1 MENELDKLS
10 RMTPPKPSNEARARA
25 MALAMQA
32 FDDEKNNAAAPQG
45 TENTHRQSFI
55 ATRLWRTIMNGRL
68 LAGSALATLLIV
80 PAAGYLTVQM
90 VNNKTIPLID
100 GPAVKKDKVE
110 EQKTADRGDDA
121 GKQLPLKPAT
131 DQSASQSDVD
141 LQLQIANEMKAGQ
154 QKRIQLDVEAKNNSE
169 WGTVKQKTV
178 TKTETAKPEPVIA
191 DEEKADT
198 DQKVAE
204 VPKEAL
210 DSSALAGGA
219 KPAGEADD
227 LGLTENAPADAL
239 ASAPA
244 TSNAVEGRVMSKKLI
259 GATANEGTVAQPPL
273 LQQESGDRFTSKDI
287 NPVKSV
293 ATDPVSTFSID
304 VDTASYAYARQAIMS
319 GRLPEADSVRVEEM
333 INYFPY
339 DWKPPEKADQAFK
352 ANITVMPTPWNAN
365 TLLMHVGIKGYEVQQ
380 QEQKPANLVFLI
392 DVSGSMDEPNK
403 LPLLKSAFRLLVN
416 KLKPTDTVSIVV
428 YAGNSGVVLEP
439 TKVSE
444 KQKILDAIDAL
455 TPGGSTAG
463 AEGIE
468 AAYKL
473 AEKAFV
479 KDGVNRIFL
488 ATDGDFN
495 VGPSSDDELKKM
507 IEAKRKTGI
516 FLSVLGFGTGN
527 YNDALMQT
535 LAQNGNGVAAYID
548 TLAEAQKTLV
558 QEASASIFP
567 IAKDVKIQVE
577 FNPEKIAEYR
587 LIGYETRALKREDF
601 NNDKVDAGEIGSG
614 HRVTAIYEITP
625 KGSPAVLNDDL
636 RYATKAQQDASTVDT
651 KNAPSDELAFV
662 KIRYKKP
669 NEDKSTLITVPVKA
683 DEAKKTIDEA
693 PADVRFSV
701 AVAAFGQKLKNE
713 DQVSD
718 YSWDNIIKLGT
729 DSKGTDSYG
738 YRAEFLKL
746 VELSK
751 SLKGE

>member
-1 MENELDKLS
+1 MENELDKLA
-10 RMTPPKPSNEARARA
+10 RMSPSKPTEDARARA
-25 MALAMQA
+25 LSAAMAA
-32 FDDEKNNAAAPQG
+32 FDEKKKFSDTPQG
-45 TENTHRQSFI
+45 SANTRRQSFI
-55 ATRLWRTIMNGRL
+55 ATLMWSSVMNKRL

-80 PAAGYLTVQM
+80 PAAGYI
-90 VNNKTIPLID
+90 TIGL
-100 GPAVKKDKVE
+100 
-110 EQKTADRGDDA
+110 
-121 GKQLPLKPAT
+121 L
-131 DQSASQSDVD
+131 
-141 LQLQIANEMKAGQ
+141 NE
-154 QKRIQLDVEAKNNSE
+154 
-169 WGTVKQKTV
+169 KTV
-178 TKTETAKPEPVIA
+178 NLGEVPVLADKDISKKNQTPPVVTGEVKPEPVVA
-191 DEEKADT
+191 DEEKANAGRT
-198 DQKVAE
+198 AVE
-204 VPKEAL
+204 VPKQA
-210 DSSALAGGA
+210 
-219 KPAGEADD
+219 
-227 LGLTENAPADAL
+227 ADASIATEAAPVGGEQDGVVDAL
-239 ASAPA
+239 SAARPA
-244 TSNAVEGRVMSKKLI
+244 TTQPTGVLRQKMAI
-259 GATANEGTVAQPPL
+259 GTTMESESAAGQPQVL
-273 LQQESGDRFTSKDI
+273 LPEESGDRFTSKDI

-304 VDTASYAYARQAIMS
+304 VDTASYAYARSAIMN

-339 DWKPPEKADQAFK
+339 DWAPPQNADQPFK
-352 ANITVMPTPWNAN
+352 ANITVMPTPWNQH
-365 TLLMHVGIKGYEVQQ
+365 TQLMHIGIKGFEIQQ
-380 QEQKPANLVFLI
+380 TEQKPANLVFLI

-416 KLKPTDTVSIVV
+416 TLKPTDTVSIVI

-439 TKVSE
+439 TKASD
-444 KQKILDAIDAL
+444 KQKILAAIDNL

-468 AAYKL
+468 AAYRL

-495 VGPSSDDELKKM
+495 VGPSSDEDLKKM

-548 TLAEAQKTLV
+548 TLSEAQKTLV
-558 QEASASIFP
+558 QEATASLFP

-601 NNDKVDAGEIGSG
+601 NNDKIDAGEIGAG

-636 RYATKAQQDASTVDT
+636 RYADKAKQDAAAVDT
-651 KNAPSDELAFV
+651 KTAPTDELAFV

-669 NEDKSTLITVPVKA
+669 DEDKSHLITMPVKA
-683 DEAKKTIDEA
+683 GEAKAALDDA
-693 PADVRFSV
+693 SSDVRFSV
-701 AVAAFGQKLKNE
+701 AVAAFGQKLKGA
-713 DQVSD
+713 DQVSG
-718 YSWDNIIKLGT
+718 YSWDSILKLGT
-729 DSKGTDSYG
+729 DAKGADPFG
-738 YRAEFLKL
+738 YRAEFLKM

>member
-10 RMTPPKPSNEARARA
+10 QMTPPEASDAARKRA

-32 FDDEKNNAAAPQG
+32 FDDEKNNAASPQG
-45 TENTHRQSFI
+45 TENTRRPSSITTQ
-55 ATRLWRTIMNGRL
+55 LWRTIMNGRL

-80 PAAGYLTVQM
+80 PAAGYFAIHM
-90 VNNKTIPLID
+90 VNEKAID
-100 GPAVKKDKVE
+100 LGEVPVLSEKDKNGNRLAID
-110 EQKTADRGDDA
+110 QKHKVSEAAA
-121 GKQLPLKPAT
+121 GKQLPQQPNTDNNALADSTSVDKPVA
-131 DQSASQSDVD
+131 
-141 LQLQIANEMKAGQ
+141 
-154 QKRIQLDVEAKNNSE
+154 
-169 WGTVKQKTV
+169 
-178 TKTETAKPEPVIA
+178 KTETKIAEPVA
-191 DEEKADT
+191 VDEEKT
-198 DQKVAE
+198 DQDQTVAQA
-204 VPKEAL
+204 PKEA
-210 DSSALAGGA
+210 DETGVLAGI

-227 LGLTENAPADAL
+227 LVQPENMPSDAL

-244 TSNAVEGRVMSKKLI
+244 TSNAVEGRVMSKKMI
-259 GATANEGTVAQPPL
+259 GAIANEGTVAQPPL
-273 LQQESGDRFTSKDI
+273 LQQESGDRFTSKDV

-304 VDTASYAYARQAIMS
+304 VDTASYAYARQAILS

-333 INYFPY
+333 VNYFPY

-365 TLLMHVGIKGYEVQQ
+365 TLLMHVGIKGYEMQQ

-444 KQKILDAIDAL
+444 KQKILDAIDGL

-468 AAYKL
+468 AAYKM

-495 VGPSSDDELKKM
+495 VGPSSDDALKSM

-558 QEASASIFP
+558 QEATALIFP

-577 FNPEKIAEYR
+577 FNPDKIAEYR

-636 RYATKAQQDASTVDT
+636 RYADKARQDAATVDT
-651 KNAPSDELAFV
+651 ENAPSDELAFV

-669 NEDKSTLITVPVKA
+669 DEDKSTLITMPVKA
-683 DEAKKTIDEA
+683 GEVKKSVDDA
-693 PADVRFSV
+693 PGDVRFSV

-718 YSWDNIIKLGT
+718 YSWDNILKLGT
-729 DSKGTDSYG
+729 DSKGADPYG

>member
-10 RMTPPKPSNEARARA
+10 RMTPPNASDAARTRA
-25 MALAMQA
+25 MSLAMQA
-32 FDDEKNNAAAPQG
+32 FDEQKEFSGAPQG
-45 TENTHRQSFI
+45 SEKADRQSSI
-55 ATRLWRTIMNGRL
+55 TTRIWSAIMNKRL
-68 LAGSALATLLIV
+68 LAGSALATLLVV
-80 PAAGYLTVQM
+80 PAAGYLTIGM
-90 VNNKTIPLID
+90 LRDRTIGLTDVPVLVEKEKEKAEDARLIRERD
-100 GPAVKKDKVE
+100 
-110 EQKTADRGDDA
+110 QKAGETDIAA
-121 GKQLPLKPAT
+121 GKPVDKRPVTTSEVKPEPKPADVDEAAKA
-131 DQSASQSDVD
+131 DQS
-141 LQLQIANEMKAGQ
+141 LAGAPTAT
-154 QKRIQLDVEAKNNSE
+154 E
-169 WGTVKQKTV
+169 
-178 TKTETAKPEPVIA
+178 TETAPIVDGLVQESGRLN
-191 DEEKADT
+191 ESSSLADT
-198 DQKVAE
+198 AARPMTVQPTGVLRNKMI
-204 VPKEAL
+204 
-210 DSSALAGGA
+210 
-219 KPAGEADD
+219 AGE
-227 LGLTENAPADAL
+227 
-239 ASAPA
+239 
-244 TSNAVEGRVMSKKLI
+244 I
-259 GATANEGTVAQPPL
+259 QNESIIAQPPVL
-273 LQQESGDRFTSKDI
+273 LPEESGDRFTSKDI

-293 ATDPVSTFSID
+293 ITDPVSTFSID
-304 VDTASYAYARQAIMS
+304 VDTASYAYARQSIMN

-339 DWKPPEKADQAFK
+339 DWKPPESADQAFK

-365 TLLMHVGIKGYEVQQ
+365 TQLMHIGIKGYEIQQ
-380 QEQKPANLVFLI
+380 QEQRPANLVFLI
-392 DVSGSMDEPNK
+392 DVSGSMDEPNR

-439 TKVSE
+439 TKVSD
-444 KQKILDAIDAL
+444 KAKILAAIDNL

-468 AAYKL
+468 AAYRL
-473 AEKAFV
+473 AERAFV

-495 VGPSSDDELKKM
+495 VGPSSDDDLKTM
-507 IEAKRKTGI
+507 IESKRKTGI

-558 QEASASIFP
+558 QEATASLFP

-577 FNPEKIAEYR
+577 FNPDKIAEYR

-601 NNDKVDAGEIGSG
+601 NNDKIDAGEIGSG

-636 RYATKAQQDASTVDT
+636 RYADKTKQDAAAVDT
-651 KNAPSDELAFV
+651 KNAPGDELAFV

-669 NEDKSTLITVPVKA
+669 SEDKSNLITMPVNAADAKA
-683 DEAKKTIDEA
+683 RVDDAS
-693 PADVRFSV
+693 PDVRFSV
-701 AVAAFGQKLKNE
+701 AVAAFGQKLKHE
-713 DQVSD
+713 GQVSD
-718 YSWDNIIKLGT
+718 YSWDNILKLGT
-729 DSKGTDSYG
+729 DAKGSDPYG
-738 YRAEFLKL
+738 YRAEFLKM